1 MLLVGLGWK
10 FFFTR
15 RKYSGNSAMNFFFL
29 FFYISCNFNKSIY
42 ISILLLFF
50 SFYIYQRLF
59 ILSYAFFKKIINEFS
74 WKSFTPKTTLST
86 TKIKFLQWLN
96 SSRYKS
102 FEKKIKFIYSPRYI
116 TLLNTL
122 VMICSSGFNVSP
134 NWNREKK
141 NKFLLSIDA
150 LNIKIRKRERERDKC
165 CTLSFILYPN
175 TFFIDFPWNGSL
187 DAAKCTA

>member
-1 MLLVGLGWK
+1 MKIFFHAEKIFWRFCDE
-10 FFFTR
+10 FFFFYFSTSHVILTR
-15 RKYSGNSAMNFFFL
+15 VYIFRYFFFL
-29 FFYISCNFNKSIY
+29 YLPEIIH
-42 ISILLLFF
+42 
-50 SFYIYQRLF
+50 SFLCV
-59 ILSYAFFKKIINEFS
+59 FKKIINEFS

-96 SSRYKS
+96 SRICKS
-102 FEKKIKFIYSPRYI
+102 FENKIKFIYSPRYI

-134 NWNREKK
+134 SWNREKK
-141 NKFLLSIDA
+141 NRFLLSIDV